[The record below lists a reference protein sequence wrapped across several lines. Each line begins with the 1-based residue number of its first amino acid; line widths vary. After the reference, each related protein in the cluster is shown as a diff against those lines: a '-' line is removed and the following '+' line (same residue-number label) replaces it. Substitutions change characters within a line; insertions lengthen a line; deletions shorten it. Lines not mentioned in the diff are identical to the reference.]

1 MESDEELKAWLKAWR
16 VEPKVPDSFQREVW
30 QRIAV
35 RKSGR
40 KGFLFGRMEEVV
52 SALMQPR
59 YAVAIAGLM
68 LAIGLGAAHLQAR
81 QASAKHWRTL
91 EARYALSI
99 NPELMT
105 QIRQ

>member
-1 MESDEELKAWLKAWR
+1 MKSDEELKAWLKTWR

-52 SALMQPR
+52 STLIQPG
-59 YAVAIAGLM
+59 YAAAVAGLM
-68 LAIGLGAAHLQAR
+68 VAIGLGAAHLQAQ
-81 QASAKHWRTL
+81 QANAKHWRTL

-99 NPELMT
+99 NPEFMT
-105 QIRQ
+105 RISQ